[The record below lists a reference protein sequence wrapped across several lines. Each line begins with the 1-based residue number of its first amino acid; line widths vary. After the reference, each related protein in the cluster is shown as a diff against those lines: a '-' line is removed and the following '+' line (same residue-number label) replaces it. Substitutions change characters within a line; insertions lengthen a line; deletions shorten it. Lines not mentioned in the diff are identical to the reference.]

1 LHKKIGEEMIPYI
14 IAFFVGILCGYM
26 ICTLVSGGETEGES
40 YWRTQYFILKDK
52 GVNNED
58 QN

>member
-1 LHKKIGEEMIPYI
+1 MWIISFFIGVFFGYI
-14 IAFFVGILCGYM
+14 ICA
-26 ICTLVSGGETEGES
+26 LVSGGETEGES

-58 QN
+58 QNWIRVR

>member
-1 LHKKIGEEMIPYI
+1 MIPYI

-26 ICTLVSGGETEGES
+26 ICTLVSGGEIEGES

-52 GVNNED
+52 NEVKD
-58 QN
+58 DLHTT